1 MSKHWR
7 EKRSQKTNKE
17 INLGYV
23 CVSDEYVLD
32 LEISVNYCRI
42 FRVQIVHAA
51 YHALRNMQL
60 QRPIHLHTKPT
71 NTNIISDL
79 LSAASKLSRDVKK
92 KWKKRS
98 EETQT
103 LRAGCNKAEPKNF
116 ARLQTTFLFIFFL
129 FYLYVFVTQECR
141 GIWLRHRF
149 MNTCGYDVI
158 NNHNYFLHL
167 VWYFC
172 CSYQRLVKNTVI
184 SPISVHFWW

>member
-1 MSKHWR
+1 MVTTGAIRRAKLQSNRHHQQANTEFFLQAGCLSCYPTNSVKALK

-71 NTNIISDL
+71 NTNINSDL

-92 KWKKRS
+92 MKKA
-98 EETQT
+98 
-103 LRAGCNKAEPKNF
+103 LRGDANT
-116 ARLQTTFLFIFFL
+116 AR
-129 FYLYVFVTQECR
+129 
-141 GIWLRHRF
+141 WL
-149 MNTCGYDVI
+149 
-158 NNHNYFLHL
+158 
-167 VWYFC
+167 
-172 CSYQRLVKNTVI
+172 
-184 SPISVHFWW
+184 